1 MMKDS
6 TLLGGRKDLPLEHRG
21 AVTSGCLVF
30 LILILLLG
38 YVGFKF
44 GEAFWEYLEVRQKTR
59 EALNWAAAGQAKSE
73 IDIVQKVIT
82 KVREVGVELAP
93 RSIQIKQTTD
103 TLTIRVSWS
112 REVEFPYYTLPLKF
126 RVTQTEE
133 KRWHRGGLIIK

>member
-1 MMKDS
+1 MKDF
-6 TLLGGRKDLPLEHRG
+6 TLLGRRKGLPFEHRG

-44 GEAFWEYLEVRQKTR
+44 GEAFWEYFEVRQKTR
-59 EALNWAAAGQAKSE
+59 EALNWAAAGQTKSE
-73 IDIVQKVIT
+73 IDILQKVMA
-82 KVREVGVELAP
+82 KVREAGVELAP

-126 RVTQTEE
+126 RVTQSEE